1 MSEPVEATTTRLL
14 GLALQAASLRQQ
26 AAAANVVQGGSP
38 AWRPLQVQFESR
50 LEHARQDHAAR
61 GLVQAHS
68 LEGAVPQ
75 LEAGEPTG
83 VVLDAELA
91 RMAGYLVHA
100 QALLQGLGRHLGLL
114 ALAAADGRR

>member
-26 AAAANVVQGGSP
+26 AAAANVVQGGAP
-38 AWRPLQVQFESR
+38 GWRPLQVQFESR
-50 LEHARQDHAAR
+50 LEHARQDHAAS
-61 GLVQAHS
+61 GLVQARS
-68 LEGAVPQ
+68 LEDAVPR
-75 LEAGEPTG
+75 LEAGEPAG
-83 VVLDAELA
+83 VALDTELA
-91 RMAGYLVHA
+91 RMASHLVHA